1 MLGNGFIS
9 KFYFFGET
17 VLLLLYVNFLWVCFT
32 LAGAIIFGFGPSTV
46 AMFTIFRRWSKGEED
61 IPAFK
66 VFWQTYKKEFKR
78 ANGLGLLILLFTYM
92 LYINFNFLQL
102 DNEWMQQ
109 TIKNVLIFVSIVF
122 GIMVIYIFP
131 MYVHY
136 DNKLYNY
143 FKNAILITIYS
154 PIRTIYL
161 IAACLTLYYLYFT
174 LPVFLFFFGG
184 SLSSLVIMW
193 ITYRTFL
200 RLEIKQERLQETE
213 A

>member
-32 LAGAIIFGFGPSTV
+32 LAGAIIFGIGPSTV
-46 AMFTIFRRWSKGEED
+46 AMFTIFRRWAKGEED

-66 VFWQTYKKEFKR
+66 VFWQTFKKEFKR

-92 LYINFNFLQL
+92 LYININFLQL

-109 TIKNVLIFVSIVF
+109 TIKNVLIIVSIVF
-122 GIMVIYIFP
+122 GIMVAYIFP

-161 IAACLTLYYLYFT
+161 IAACLTLYYLYFM

-193 ITYRTFL
+193 ISYRTFL
-200 RLEIKQERLQETE
+200 RLEIKQEQLQETE